1 MLSCV
6 YMAEGDLNG
15 ILAEL
20 ARQRRDLEKQLDQTD
35 RSQQSTNDIV
45 QKIDRLK
52 ARSEE
57 LNARKIPQK

>member
-1 MLSCV
+1 MG
-6 YMAEGDLNG
+6 EGDLKG

-20 ARQRRDLEKQLDQTD
+20 ARQRRDLEQQLDQTG

-45 QKIDRLK
+45 QKIDQLK

-57 LNARKIPQK
+57 LMARKIPQK